1 MFSALSRTKCFLSA
15 LFTLASFMLLS
26 GTAVADACV
35 DCHKNPNFRTQNKKL
50 YDYYNDWISSTH
62 KRAGVSCADCHGGD
76 PNAELAEAAHNG
88 GFLPANPNS
97 DVHYKKLPAT
107 CGKCHQ
113 SAYQEFTQS
122 KHFKALMNEL
132 EAPHCATCH
141 GSINSKVYYT
151 SIVDPTCNS
160 CHNNQRAELP
170 RVSEQAEE
178 ILQRLN
184 IAKAY
189 MGWTEL
195 YYKQKNWPAGIDEY
209 RAEYQ
214 AIADAWHRFKLAETD
229 EVSTELLSRLKV
241 VFDEAWEA
249 HLLERKQANAP
260 TAMGNQEAGR

>member
-1 MFSALSRTKCFLSA
+1 MFSALSRTNCFLSA
-15 LFTLASFMLLS
+15 LVTLASFMLLS

-35 DCHKNPNFRTQNKKL
+35 DCHKNPSFRTQNKKL

-62 KRAGVSCADCHGGD
+62 KKAGVSCADCHGGD

-97 DVHYKKLPAT
+97 DVYYKKLPAT

-113 SAYQEFTQS
+113 SAYEEFTQS
-122 KHFKALMNEL
+122 KHYKALMNEL

-160 CHNNQRAELP
+160 CHNNQRADLP
-170 RVSEQAEE
+170 RVSAQAEE

-195 YYKQKNWPAGIDEY
+195 YYKEKNWPAGIDEY

-241 VFDEAWEA
+241 VFDDAWEA
-249 HLLERKQANAP
+249 HLLERKQADVP
-260 TAMGNQEAGR
+260 TAMGKQEAGR